1 MIFEGFDRVWCFL
14 FMTASIYSLG
24 MISWFLQAM
33 QYPNVLCGSYWPVHF
48 LTSYRLLLSTSLQ
61 SDEVKFQQT
70 YMQVVGSKGPRF
82 CSHRYVVNPPLALKS
97 VQCRAIG
104 IRLNTPKRWQL
115 EIWHEISSP
124 HNWLFPH
131 MKTTIFFA
139 SSKIIPVEA
148 SRFFASKKQVERLA
162 LPGQVMNQVPKQ
174 RFFCG
179 SLVGLEATKIPTP
192 WNSNK
197 NSIFFQRGWLLQKK
211 G

>member
-131 MKTTIFFA
+131 MKTTIFCCIFQDY
-139 SSKIIPVEA
+139 SSWSIPFFRVQKTGRTSCTTRTSDEPGA
-148 SRFFASKKQVERLA
+148 QAAVFLREFGRFR
-162 LPGQVMNQVPKQ
+162 
-174 RFFCG
+174 
-179 SLVGLEATKIPTP
+179 
-192 WNSNK
+192 SNK
-197 NSIFFQRGWLLQKK
+197 NTNSLKLQQK
-211 G
+211 